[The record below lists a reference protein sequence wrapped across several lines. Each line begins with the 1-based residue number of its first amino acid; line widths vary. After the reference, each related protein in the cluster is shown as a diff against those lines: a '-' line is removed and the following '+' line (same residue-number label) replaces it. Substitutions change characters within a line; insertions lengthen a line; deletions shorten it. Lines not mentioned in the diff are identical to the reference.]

1 MFKRFIPI
9 MIFIVSLLLFPTEA
23 FAVDYSITR
32 TQFDAYLQ
40 ENGNVIVEE
49 KHTYEFEG
57 KFNGITR
64 ELIPKNGTSI
74 AKFQASENGQ
84 ELEIEKDETLYKV
97 HRKGK
102 DEIITVDLKYII
114 DGGVD
119 VYSDVGEFYWPFFDK
134 SNESTYENLTVTI
147 HPPRETNDVIAFGYD
162 EAFDKAA
169 VQNDGTVVYKFG
181 KVSDGKNGDIRV
193 AYDKALFPAATDTS
207 DKEMKGEIY
216 KAQQQL
222 YNDYAAKAEMR
233 NKINMIGLIVIPI
246 FGLIILGLMLRTVI
260 RSLNQKRAVE
270 RETNLSDRIPA
281 LRMSMPA
288 TIHFTNY
295 KLLPPEAMSAALM
308 DLVRQGYVENVSEER
323 FRILKRDGTMKHER
337 ILMEWLFDEIGESD
351 EFSLDD
357 LTNYAKKK
365 NNHETYQKFETRW
378 KQAVAE
384 ETKEHNLYEDKTKY
398 RAGIGISS
406 ILLLPPVILFPIYEL
421 FEWMLLALLLM
432 AITITYALAYNPKTD
447 KGLRIILEW
456 KIFKERFF
464 RLSEDDWQSWSEDDR
479 MRAFIYGLGTKNK
492 KIIKKNEDYANAF
505 YNTKTGSPEV
515 AYSMDMSTLIIV
527 SSVATTSFH
536 SAHRSTA
543 SSSGGYSSTGGS
555 GAGGGG
561 GGSGAF

>member
-9 MIFIVSLLLFPTEA
+9 MIFIVSLLLFPSEA

-32 TQFDAYLQ
+32 TQIDAYLE

-64 ELIPKNGTSI
+64 ELIPKKGTSI
-74 AKFQASENGQ
+74 ANFQASENGQ
-84 ELEIEKDETLYKV
+84 QLEIEKAKTLYKV

-102 DEIITVDLKYII
+102 DETITVDLKYMIG
-114 DGGVD
+114 GGVD
-119 VYSDVGEFYWPFFDK
+119 VYSDVGEFHWPFFDK

-147 HPPRETNDVIAFGYD
+147 HPPRETDDVIAFGYD

-169 VQNDGTVVYKFG
+169 VQADGTVVYKFG
-181 KVSDGKNGDIRV
+181 KVPDGKNGDIRV
-193 AYDKALFPAATDTS
+193 AYDQALFPAATDIS
-207 DKEMKGEIY
+207 DKKMKGEIY

-233 NKINMIGLIVIPI
+233 NHIEMIGFIVIPI
-246 FGLIILGLMLRTVI
+246 FGLTILVLMLRTAI
-260 RSLNQKRAVE
+260 QSLSQKRAME
-270 RETNLSDRIPA
+270 REANLSDRIPA

-308 DLVRQGYVENVSEER
+308 DLVRQGYIENVSEER
-323 FRILKRDGTMKHER
+323 FRILKRDGALKHER
-337 ILMEWLFDEIGESD
+337 ILMEWLFDEISESD

-357 LTNYAKKK
+357 LTSYAKNK
-365 NNHETYQKFETRW
+365 NNHGTYQRFETRW

-384 ETKEHNLYEDKTKY
+384 ETKEHSLYENKTKY
-398 RAGIGISS
+398 RTGVGISS
-406 ILLLPPVILFPIYEL
+406 ILLLPLIILFPIYEL
-421 FEWMLLALLLM
+421 FAWMLLALLLM
-432 AITITYALAYNPKTD
+432 ALTITYALAYNPKTD
-447 KGLRIILEW
+447 KGLRILFEW
-456 KIFKERFF
+456 KVFRERFL

-479 MRAFIYGLGTKNK
+479 LRAFIYGLGTKNK
-492 KIIKKNEDYANAF
+492 KIIKKNEDYSKVF
-505 YNTKTGSPEV
+505 YKTKTGSPEI
-515 AYSMDMSTLIIV
+515 AYSMDMSTLIIA
-527 SSVATTSFH
+527 SSVASTSFH
-536 SAHRSTA
+536 SAHRSSA